1 MCCFLGKAKTIFWC
15 NQVKRRTRTLIPLSL
30 LLMVCFVAPVSAFYF
45 DFQYF
50 ETDKLVYEVGEN
62 INMVTKLIADFSN
75 QGWCYVSFAVVTDL
89 GPVFADEY
97 FIHPSSNVR
106 YLNSSYTILPEHS
119 TPNTTGAQAFVLF
132 NVEIFD
138 TVSQGAGNN
147 IEIMIVRGH
156 LDVTPETSLIVQF
169 GINTTLTFKVKSI
182 HNSSVVY
189 ADELVS
195 LQVEDLNSQIVLDAN
210 LSTNTDGLVSLN
222 WNDSLFAPGSYN
234 LTLSGDGN
242 EDFLLFSNSFQ
253 ITVLPALSNLSI
265 VSSPTFIHSQS
276 PDGSHIEQADFI
288 VEHMDLNLNPVNDST
303 ITWETSFGSGL
314 MINQGNGQYSTTIP
328 FQTGPGNY
336 MVNITAINPQLQTVQ
351 ETTAINVLPNSLQF
365 SPLQSSW
372 NVTRGQDATI
382 EFVIESELDWN
393 QSVQVQ
399 FIDEDNEF
407 SLESEIH
414 PGITSYLEI
423 STSSN
428 YSAGLHTVNVS
439 TNSEYYTFE
448 NLSQFSLGV
457 IGIMN
462 LNISINSAFYGE
474 SLNFTLT
481 LFDDSNETVDF
492 VDIFVSYNGS
502 SIPFTVI
509 SNISSCITQSF
520 SLPLWISPGLH
531 NLSFRVESASF
542 HQVNQAMVVQIWMI
556 TKISIVITTMMI

>member
-1 MCCFLGKAKTIFWC
+1 M
-15 NQVKRRTRTLIPLSL
+15 
-30 LLMVCFVAPVSAFYF
+30 APVSAFYF

-89 GPVFADEY
+89 GPAFADEY
-97 FIHPSSNVR
+97 FIPPSSNVR
-106 YLNSSYTILPEHS
+106 YLNSSYTILPEHT
-119 TPNTTGAQAFVLF
+119 TPNISGVQAFVLF

-147 IEIMIVRGH
+147 IEITIVRGH
-156 LDVTPETSLIVQF
+156 LDVIPETPLVVQF
-169 GINTTLTFKVKSI
+169 GNDTTLSFKVKSI

-195 LQVEDLNSQIVLDAN
+195 LQVEDLSSQTVLDTN
-210 LSTNTDGLVSLN
+210 LLTNTEGLVSLN
-222 WNDSLFAPGSYN
+222 WSDSLFSPGSYN
-234 LTLSGDGN
+234 LTLSSDGN
-242 EDFLLFSNSFQ
+242 EDFLFFSNSFL

-265 VSSPTFIHSQS
+265 VSSPTSIHSQS
-276 PDGSHIEQADFI
+276 PDGSHIEQADFL

-314 MINQGNGQYSTTIP
+314 MTNQGNGQYSTTIP

-336 MVNITAINPQLQTVQ
+336 IINITAINPQLQTVQ

-365 SPLQSSW
+365 SPVQSSW

-382 EFVIESELDWN
+382 EFVIKSELDWN

-407 SLESEIH
+407 LLESEIQ
-414 PGITSYLEI
+414 PGITSYLVI

-428 YSAGLHTVNVS
+428 YSAGLHTVTVS
-439 TNSEYYTFE
+439 TNNEYYTFR
-448 NLSQFSLGV
+448 NPSQFSLGV

-462 LNISINSAFYGE
+462 LNISINSAFYRE

-481 LFDDSNETVDF
+481 LFDDNNETIDL
-492 VDIFVSYNGS
+492 VDIFISYNGS
-502 SIPFTVI
+502 SIPFTII
-509 SNISSCITQSF
+509 SNTSSCISQSF

-531 NLSFRVESASF
+531 NISFRVESASF
-542 HQVNQAMVVQIWMI
+542 HQVNQTMVVQIWMR
-556 TKISIVITTMMI
+556 TEISIVITTLKA